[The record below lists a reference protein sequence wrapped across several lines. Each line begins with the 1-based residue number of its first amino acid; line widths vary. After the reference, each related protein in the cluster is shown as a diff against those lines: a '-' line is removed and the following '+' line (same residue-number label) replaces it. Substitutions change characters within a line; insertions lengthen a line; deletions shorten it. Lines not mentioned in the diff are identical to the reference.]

1 MELSL
6 AGLWQLSP
14 LTDLSIPQGDITFP
28 NPLSHILPKSLSEQ
42 TIAAQEWHLMHDIE
56 VDEAMLAFP
65 AIDLIMAGVDY
76 YAEVRINGVAVFDC
90 DSTQARYKRDIR
102 PYLQLGRNR
111 FEILF
116 LEQEEDWLVE
126 EEEQPQDL
134 CPLGQECYQQY
145 DTRIGIWQEPYLQFI
160 RHVRLEHISTEQ
172 IWHHGGGCEFLVNL
186 YYKTYAMGL
195 VSASVK
201 FNGMTYQL
209 PIDVRNNHIS
219 ALFQIEAPI
228 YNDPNQPDNG
238 YLYQLEVSLDG
249 QTQRFNVGLCE
260 DLCVQHYP
268 I

>member
-14 LTDLSIPQGDITFP
+14 LTDLSIPQDDITFP
-28 NPLSHILPKSLSEQ
+28 NPLSHVLPNTLTEL
-42 TIAAQEWHLMHDIE
+42 TIAEQEWHLMHDID

-65 AIDLIMAGVDY
+65 AIDLIMGGVDY
-76 YAEVRINGVAVFDC
+76 YAEVRLNGVAVFDC
-90 DSTQARYKRDIR
+90 DGTQARYKKNIR

-116 LEQEEDWLVE
+116 LEQDEDWLLDE
-126 EEEQPQDL
+126 ELQAVCTLNQEQ
-134 CPLGQECYQQY
+134 YQPH
-145 DTRIGIWQEPYLQFI
+145 DTRMGIWQAPYLQFI
-160 RHVRLEHISTEQ
+160 RHVRLEHVSTEQ

-186 YYKTYAMGL
+186 YYKTYASGL
-195 VSASVK
+195 VSAAVK

-209 PIDVRNNHIS
+209 PIDVRNNHTS

-228 YNDPNQPDNG
+228 FHNPTQAGGD
-238 YLYQLEVSLDG
+238 YLYLLEVSLDG

-268 I
+268 L

>member
-14 LTDLSIPQGDITFP
+14 LTDLSIPQDDLTFP
-28 NPLSHILPKSLSEQ
+28 NPLSHILPDTLSEQ
-42 TIAAQEWHLMHDIE
+42 SIAEQEWHLMHDID

-65 AIDLIMAGVDY
+65 AIDLVIAGVDY
-76 YAEVRINGVAVFDC
+76 YAEVRVNGVAVFDC
-90 DSTQARYKRDIR
+90 DGTQASYKRDIR
-102 PYLQLGRNR
+102 SYLQLGRNR

-116 LEQEEDWLVE
+116 LEQDDDLLLE
-126 EEEQPQDL
+126 EEPLESV
-134 CPLGQECYQQY
+134 CPLDQKNHQKQ
-145 DTRIGIWQEPYLQFI
+145 DDRIGVWQAPYLQFI

-186 YYKTYAMGL
+186 YYKTYAAGL

-201 FNGMTYQL
+201 FNGMTYLL
-209 PIDVRNNHIS
+209 PIDVRNNHTS

-228 YNDPNQPDNG
+228 YNDSIQSADD
-238 YLYQLEVSLDG
+238 YFYQLEVSLDD
-249 QTQRFNVGLCE
+249 QTQRFDVGLCE
-260 DLCVQHYP
+260 ALCVQHYP